1 LNLTEGSPKA
11 KKYWSEI
18 EKILDRHIKQH
29 LIDHYSDQILKK
41 FQPKINYL
49 VNKYLT
55 TLPYHVRESD
65 GDDITNIAKIEFFE
79 TIKAWDPKKSTDVWP
94 LAYSR
99 ITGAMRDQIRFITKA
114 SPTRMYDW
122 ITDAAY
128 LYMTVEQDKEFEHK
142 IDSGVVLGEAMK
154 QLNRKERFIIFNR
167 FKHDFTFKEIG
178 EKIGLSESQVT
189 RVYKLAL
196 KKLKKII
203 EHN

>member
-1 LNLTEGSPKA
+1 MTEGSPKV
-11 KKYWSEI
+11 KKFWSEI
-18 EKILDRHIKQH
+18 EQTLDRHIKQH
-29 LIDHYSDQILKK
+29 LIDNYSDQILKK

-49 VNKYLT
+49 VNKYLAS
-55 TLPYHVRESD
+55 LPYHVRESD

-79 TIKAWDPKKSTDVWP
+79 TIKAWDPKRSTDVWP

-114 SPTRMYDW
+114 SPARMYDW

-128 LYMTVEQDKEFEHK
+128 LYMTVEEDKEFEHK
-142 IDSGVVLGEAMK
+142 IDSGVVLSEAMK
-154 QLNRKERFIIFNR
+154 QLSRKERFIIFNR

-178 EKIGLSESQVT
+178 EKINLSESQVT
-189 RVYKLAL
+189 RIYKLAL

-203 EHN
+203 ENN